1 MSVDL
6 RQAFT
11 SLRYPA
17 RIGMHTKLLSDH
29 LLLILHSHGVEIAIV
44 PSSYRGYD

>member
-17 RIGMHTKLLSDH
+17 RIGMQTHPLSDGVF
-29 LLLILHSHGVEIAIV
+29 LTSYSHGVEIAIIQ
-44 PSSYRGYD
+44 SAYRGYD